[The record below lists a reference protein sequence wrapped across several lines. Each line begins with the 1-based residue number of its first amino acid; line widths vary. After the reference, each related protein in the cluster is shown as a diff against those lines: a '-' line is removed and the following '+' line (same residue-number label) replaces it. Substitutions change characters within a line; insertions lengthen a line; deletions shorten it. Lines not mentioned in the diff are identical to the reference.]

1 MYPYSEMI
9 ILQHA
14 TRNMFI
20 PCPDGAHSSKP
31 GSQVP
36 TTPKVRLQLP
46 HADWHASISVCGPH
60 IAAGRA
66 AHSAFYSMHFTF
78 LACAAMHFFFSFEST
93 VGTHSRPLQ
102 LLHQQHHHHHHG
114 N

>member
-31 GSQVP
+31 GSQP
-36 TTPKVRLQLP
+36 LPKSGSSF
-46 HADWHASISVCGPH
+46 H
-60 IAAGRA
+60 
-66 AHSAFYSMHFTF
+66 T
-78 LACAAMHFFFSFEST
+78 LA
-93 VGTHSRPLQ
+93 GTHRSLCVVPI
-102 LLHQQHHHHHHG
+102 
-114 N
+114 

>member
-46 HADWHASISVCGPH
+46 HAGWHASISVCGPH

-78 LACAAMHFFFSFEST
+78 LACAAMHFFFLVRKYSRHALPAPTASSST
-93 VGTHSRPLQ
+93 AASSSSW
-102 LLHQQHHHHHHG
+102 
-114 N
+114 